1 MGVAGHLAK
10 AELLAQKYLICKNK
24 GLQQKKDTQMLS
36 SVLASD
42 LEERV
47 EKGEDELEVLTCCFL

>member
-1 MGVAGHLAK
+1 MGVEGHVAK
-10 AELLAQKYLICKNK
+10 AVLLAQKCLFCANK
-24 GLQQKKDTQMLS
+24 ELHQKKDIQMLS

-47 EKGEDELEVLTCCFL
+47 EKGGG

>member
-1 MGVAGHLAK
+1 MATAVGVVGHLAK
-10 AELLAQKYLICKNK
+10 AELLVQKYLICENK
-24 GLQQKKDTQMLS
+24 GLQQKKDTQILS

-47 EKGEDELEVLTCCFL
+47 EKRRG